1 MSSST
6 QRVLLLACC
15 TTIIAQL
22 GVTLYIPATTQLA
35 PQLNIE
41 EAKGYKILLFYLG
54 GAVLPIAFMSR
65 LIRSFGRYTAVLVC
79 CAILLVGSA
88 LSLFS
93 FGPEAF
99 FFSRFTQGLG
109 AGGGALIGRAL
120 LTDISSGAAL
130 AKNLSVLSYSFI
142 LALIGGQVVGGFL
155 VSSLN
160 WIALPCLMI
169 IAVIL
174 ISALALNI
182 RSHLYKLDTLAN
194 ESALTPKYYA
204 IATQP
209 SFYLPVILGGC
220 GYGIFIVYQ
229 GIGAYVFHSNFR
241 WNSADYGT
249 FGLWLGLAYYLGA
262 FTVRRALSAVSVC
275 QLSIFGAC
283 LLVASSSVLFLAA
296 WQNMSIHL
304 VIGGYLVIWYA
315 QATLYPCTAAMAVNG
330 LPGANPMMLFSFLQQ
345 LVALTFGALATFFIP
360 YGIQTVAL
368 LTACLGGL
376 GVVTAL
382 LILKREA

>member
-1 MSSST
+1 MSSSL

-22 GVTLYIPATTQLA
+22 GITLYIPATTQISLK
-35 PQLNIE
+35 LNIG
-41 EAKGYKILLFYLG
+41 EAEGSKVLLFYLG
-54 GAVLPIAFMSR
+54 GAVLPIVFMSR
-65 LIRSFGRYTAVLVC
+65 LIRSSGRYTAILVC
-79 CAILLVGSA
+79 YATLFVGSI

-93 FGPEAF
+93 LGPEAF
-99 FFSRFTQGLG
+99 FFSRLMQGIG

-120 LTDISSGAAL
+120 LTDISSGAVL

-142 LALIGGQVVGGFL
+142 LALIVGQVAGGLL

-160 WIALPCLMI
+160 WIALPYLMFI
-169 IAVIL
+169 GSVL
-174 ISALALNI
+174 TCALAFKI
-182 RSHLYKLDTLAN
+182 RSRLYKLDTTEKESTLAPN
-194 ESALTPKYYA
+194 YYST
-204 IATQP
+204 ATKP

-262 FTVRRALSAVSVC
+262 FTVRRALTVVSVC

-283 LLVASSSVLFLAA
+283 LLFASSSVLFLTA

-304 VIGGYLVIWYA
+304 VIGTYLVIWYA
-315 QATLYPCTAAMAVNG
+315 QATLYPCTAAMAVNRI
-330 LPGANPMMLFSFLQQ
+330 PGANPMMLFSFLQQ
-345 LVALTFGALATFFIP
+345 LVALIFGALATLFIP
-360 YGIQTVAL
+360 HGIQTVAL
-368 LTACLGGL
+368 LTVCLGGL
-376 GVVTAL
+376 AVVTAL

>member
-1 MSSST
+1 MSLPP

-22 GVTLYIPATTQLA
+22 GITLYIPATTQLA
-35 PQLNIE
+35 SRLNTE
-41 EAKGYKILLFYLG
+41 EAEGYKILLFYLG
-54 GAVLPIAFMSR
+54 GAVLPIVFMSR
-65 LIRSFGRYTAVLVC
+65 LIRSFGRCTAILVC
-79 CAILLVGSA
+79 CAILFIGSV
-88 LSLFS
+88 LSLLS

-99 FFSRFTQGLG
+99 FFSRFMQGIG
-109 AGGGALIGRAL
+109 AGGGALIGRTL

-130 AKNLSVLSYSFI
+130 AKNLSGLSYSFI
-142 LALIGGQVVGGFL
+142 FALIGGQVAGGFL
-155 VSSLN
+155 ISSLN
-160 WIALPCLMI
+160 WIALPCLLI
-169 IAVIL
+169 IGLIL
-174 ISALALNI
+174 TSTLAFII
-182 RSHLYKLDTLAN
+182 RARLYKLDTLTK
-194 ESALTPKYYA
+194 ESTPTPNYYSIA
-204 IATQP
+204 IQP

-262 FTVRRALSAVSVC
+262 FTVRRALNIVSIC
-275 QLSIFGAC
+275 QLSISGAC
-283 LLVASSSVLFLAA
+283 LLTAATSVLFLAA
-296 WQNMSIHL
+296 WQNMSVHL
-304 VIGGYLVIWYA
+304 AIGTYLVIWYA
-315 QATLYPCTAAMAVNG
+315 QATLYPCTAAMAVNR

-368 LTACLGGL
+368 LTACLAGF
-376 GVVTAL
+376 GVVTAF

>member
-65 LIRSFGRYTAVLVC
+65 LISSFGRYTAVLVC
-79 CAILLVGSA
+79 CAILLIGSA

-182 RSHLYKLDTLAN
+182 RSHLYKLDTLVK

>member
-79 CAILLVGSA
+79 CAILLIGSA

-182 RSHLYKLDTLAN
+182 RSHLYKLDTLAK

-204 IATQP
+204 IVTQP

>member
-54 GAVLPIAFMSR
+54 GAVLPIAFISR

-182 RSHLYKLDTLAN
+182 RSHLYKLDTLAK

>member
-182 RSHLYKLDTLAN
+182 RSHLYKLDTLVK

>member
-54 GAVLPIAFMSR
+54 GAVLPIAFISR

-79 CAILLVGSA
+79 CAILLIGSA

-182 RSHLYKLDTLAN
+182 RSHLYKLDTLAK

-345 LVALTFGALATFFIP
+345 LVALTFSALATFFIP

-368 LTACLGGL
+368 LTACLSGL

>member
-1 MSSST
+1 MSLSP

-22 GVTLYIPATTQLA
+22 GITLYIPATTQLA
-35 PQLNIE
+35 SKLNIE
-41 EAKGYKILLFYLG
+41 EAEGYKILLFYLG
-54 GAVLPIAFMSR
+54 GAVLPIVFMSR
-65 LIRSFGRYTAVLVC
+65 LIRSFGRHTAILVC
-79 CAILLVGSA
+79 SAILFVGSL
-88 LSLFS
+88 LSLLS
-93 FGPEAF
+93 FGPEVF
-99 FFSRFTQGLG
+99 FFSRFMQGIG
-109 AGGGALIGRAL
+109 AGGGALVGRAL

-142 LALIGGQVVGGFL
+142 LALIGGQVAGGFL
-155 VSSLN
+155 VASLN
-160 WIALPCLMI
+160 WVALPCLLI
-169 IAVIL
+169 IGLIL
-174 ISALALNI
+174 TSTLAFII
-182 RSHLYKLDTLAN
+182 RARLYKLDTLAKKFT
-194 ESALTPKYYA
+194 LTPNYYA
-204 IATQP
+204 IAIQP

-241 WNSADYGT
+241 WSSTDYGT

-262 FTVRRALSAVSVC
+262 FTVRRALSVVSVC
-275 QLSIFGAC
+275 QLSFFGAS
-283 LLVASSSVLFLAA
+283 LLVASTSVLFLAA

-304 VIGGYLVIWYA
+304 IVGTYLVIWYA
-315 QATLYPCTAAMAVNG
+315 QATLYPCTAAMAVNK

-345 LVALTFGALATFFIP
+345 LVALTFGTLATFFIP

>member
-54 GAVLPIAFMSR
+54 GAVLPIAFISR

-79 CAILLVGSA
+79 CAILLIGSA

-182 RSHLYKLDTLAN
+182 RSHLYKLDTLAK

>member
-54 GAVLPIAFMSR
+54 GAVLPIAFISR

-79 CAILLVGSA
+79 CAILLIGSA

-182 RSHLYKLDTLAN
+182 RSHLYKLDTLAK

-330 LPGANPMMLFSFLQQ
+330 
-345 LVALTFGALATFFIP
+345 
-360 YGIQTVAL
+360 
-368 LTACLGGL
+368 
-376 GVVTAL
+376 
-382 LILKREA
+382 

>member
-1 MSSST
+1 MSSSL

-22 GVTLYIPATTQLA
+22 GITLYIPATTQLA
-35 PQLNIE
+35 SILNTE
-41 EAKGYKILLFYLG
+41 ETESYKVLLFYLC

-65 LIRSFGRYTAVLVC
+65 LIRRSGRYTAILVC
-79 CAILLVGSA
+79 YATLFVGSM

-93 FGPEAF
+93 FGPETF
-99 FFSRFTQGLG
+99 LLSRFMQGIG

-155 VSSLN
+155 TSSLN
-160 WIALPCLMI
+160 WIALPYLMI
-169 IAVIL
+169 IGLVL
-174 ISALALNI
+174 TCALAYKI
-182 RSHLYKLDTLAN
+182 RTRLYKLDAMEK
-194 ESALTPKYYA
+194 ESVLTPNYYST
-204 IATQP
+204 ATQP

-220 GYGIFIVYQ
+220 GYGIFIIYQ
-229 GIGAYVFHSNFR
+229 GIGAYVFHANFR

-262 FTVRRALSAVSVC
+262 LTVRRALIVVSVC

-283 LLVASSSVLFLAA
+283 LLVASSGVLFLAA
-296 WQNMSIHL
+296 WQNMSIYL
-304 VIGGYLVIWYA
+304 VFGTYLVIWYA
-315 QATLYPCTAAMAVNG
+315 QATLYPCAAAMAVNRI
-330 LPGANPMMLFSFLQQ
+330 PGAHPMMLFSFLQQ
-345 LVALTFGALATFFIP
+345 LVALIFGALATFFIP

-376 GVVTAL
+376 AVVTAL

>member
-1 MSSST
+1 MSSSN

-22 GVTLYIPATTQLA
+22 GITLYLPATTQLVL
-35 PQLNIE
+35 QLNIE
-41 EAKGYKILLFYLG
+41 DVDGYKILLFYLG

-65 LIRSFGRYTAVLVC
+65 LIRSSGRYTAILVC
-79 CAILLVGSA
+79 CAIFFVGSV
-88 LSLFS
+88 LSLLS
-93 FGPEAF
+93 LGPEVF
-99 FFSRFTQGLG
+99 FISRFIQGLG
-109 AGGGALIGRAL
+109 AGGGALVGRAL
-120 LTDISSGAAL
+120 LTDISLGTLL

-160 WIALPCLMI
+160 WIALPFLLI
-169 IAVIL
+169 IGLIL
-174 ISALALNI
+174 TSTVAFKI
-182 RSHLYKLDTLAN
+182 RNPLYTLDTLAK
-194 ESALTPKYYA
+194 ESTSTQNYYS

-209 SFYLPVILGGC
+209 GFYLPVILGGC
-220 GYGIFIVYQ
+220 GYGIFIIYQ

-262 FTVRRALSAVSVC
+262 LTVRRALSVVSVW
-275 QLSIFGAC
+275 QLSIFGVC
-283 LLVASSSVLFLAA
+283 LLVASTSTLFLAV

-304 VIGGYLVIWYA
+304 TVGTYLVIWYA
-315 QATLYPCTAAMAVNG
+315 QAMLYPCTAAMAVKK

-345 LVALTFGALATFFIP
+345 LVALIFGTLATFFIP

-376 GVVTAL
+376 GVVTVL
-382 LILKREA
+382 LILKRED

>member
-6 QRVLLLACC
+6 QRALLLACC

-65 LIRSFGRYTAVLVC
+65 LISSFGRYTAVLVC
-79 CAILLVGSA
+79 CAILLIGSA

-160 WIALPCLMI
+160 WIALPCLRM
-169 IAVIL
+169 V
-174 ISALALNI
+174 
-182 RSHLYKLDTLAN
+182 
-194 ESALTPKYYA
+194 
-204 IATQP
+204 
-209 SFYLPVILGGC
+209 
-220 GYGIFIVYQ
+220 
-229 GIGAYVFHSNFR
+229 
-241 WNSADYGT
+241 
-249 FGLWLGLAYYLGA
+249 
-262 FTVRRALSAVSVC
+262 
-275 QLSIFGAC
+275 
-283 LLVASSSVLFLAA
+283 
-296 WQNMSIHL
+296 
-304 VIGGYLVIWYA
+304 
-315 QATLYPCTAAMAVNG
+315 
-330 LPGANPMMLFSFLQQ
+330 
-345 LVALTFGALATFFIP
+345 
-360 YGIQTVAL
+360 
-368 LTACLGGL
+368 
-376 GVVTAL
+376 
-382 LILKREA
+382 